1 MSEPKIPADW
11 RTKGYDFIFL
21 GAGCA
26 SLSIIMRMIKSGKFS
41 DKNILLIDKKP
52 KTENDRTWCFWEQD
66 DGFFETI
73 VYKKWE
79 TISFLSDSFASDINI
94 APYKYKMIRGID
106 FYRHCFREIE
116 QQKNI
121 DLLYGNVTQAAVHTD
136 GIIIHIDGEMVHLNY
151 AIIFNS
157 ILSAENKAPGIIN
170 LLQHFKGWIIKTSQA
185 VFDPTK
191 AIFMDFRVGQK
202 NDDTTFAYFLPL
214 SETRALV
221 EYTLFS
227 KEVLEHDVYESELKN
242 YVENILQVK
251 EYQVIEKEFGVIPM
265 TNRKFS
271 FYECR
276 YRYNIGTAG
285 GQTKASSGYTFQ
297 FIQKQSKLVVDSLLE
312 GGSLKKIPATPNRFR
327 FYDNTL
333 LHILYHKKLR
343 GKDIFSRMFAKNEPV
358 QVLRFLDNET
368 TLTEEL
374 KIISTLPTLPFLKAG
389 LKQF

>member
-1 MSEPKIPADW
+1 MSLSYK
-11 RTKGYDFIFL
+11 YDFIFL

-26 SLSIIMRMIKSGKFS
+26 SLSIIMRMVKSGKFA
-41 DKNILLIDKKP
+41 DKKILLIDKEQKN
-52 KTENDRTWCFWEQD
+52 KNDRTWCFWEKQ
-66 DGFFETI
+66 DGFFEAI
-73 VYKKWE
+73 VHKKWD
-79 TISFLSDSFASDINI
+79 TISFLSDRFSSDMNI

-106 FYRHCFREIE
+106 LYQHCFREIK

-121 DLLYGNVTQAAVHTD
+121 EILYGEVTQAIVHKE
-136 GIIIHIDGEMVHLNY
+136 GITIHMNGEMLHLDY
-151 AIIFNS
+151 ATIFNS
-157 ILSAENKAPGIIN
+157 ILPKETNAPGIIN
-170 LLQHFKGWIIKTSQA
+170 LLQHFKGWVIESSQA
-185 VFDPTK
+185 AFDPAK

-202 NDDTTFAYFLPL
+202 DDTTFAYLLPL
-214 SETRALV
+214 STTKALV

-227 KEVLEHDVYESELKN
+227 KEILKDAVYETELKN
-242 YVENILQVK
+242 YVENILQLK

-271 FYECR
+271 FYESS

-297 FIQKQSKLVVDSLLE
+297 FIQKQSQFVVDSLIK
-312 GGSLKKIPATPNRFR
+312 GSSLKQIPSTPKRFR

-333 LHILYHKKLR
+333 LHILYHRKIQ
-343 GKDIFSRMFAKNEPV
+343 GKDIFSRMFTKNDPI
-358 QVLRFLDNET
+358 QVLRFLDNES

-374 KIISTLPTLPFLKAG
+374 KIISTLPTLPFLKAA

>member
-1 MSEPKIPADW
+1 MSESKFPFE
-11 RTKGYDFIFL
+11 GQGSYDFIFA

-26 SLSIIMRMIKSGKFS
+26 ALSIVMRMIQSGKFT
-41 DKNILLIDKKP
+41 DKRILLIDKEEKN
-52 KTENDRTWCFWEQD
+52 KNDRTWCFWETQP
-66 DGFFETI
+66 GFFEDI
-73 VYKKWE
+73 VYRRWDM
-79 TISFLSDSFASDINI
+79 ISFLSDSFSTDMNI
-94 APYKYKMIRGID
+94 APYQYKMIRGMD

-121 DLLYGNVTQAAVHTD
+121 EILYGDVTQAVVHKEGVT
-136 GIIIHIDGEMVHLNY
+136 IHISGEMLHLDY

-157 ILSAENKAPGIIN
+157 ILPKGSNAPGIIK
-170 LLQHFKGWIIKTSQA
+170 LLQHFKGWVIETSQA

-202 NDDTTFAYFLPL
+202 DDDTTFAYFLPL
-214 SETRALV
+214 SATKALV

-227 KEVLEHDVYESELKN
+227 KEVLEDAVYETELKN
-242 YVENILQVK
+242 YVENILHLK

-271 FYECR
+271 FYESS

-297 FIQKQSKLVVDSLLE
+297 FIQKQSKLVVDALIK
-312 GGSLKKIPATPNRFR
+312 GSPLKQIPSTPKRFR

-333 LHILYHKKLR
+333 LDILYHRKLP
-343 GKDIFSRMFAKNEPV
+343 GKDIFSRMFAKNAPV
-358 QVLRFLDNET
+358 QVLRFLDNES

-374 KIISTLPTLPFLKAG
+374 KIISTLPTLPFLQAA